1 MAIKD
6 ILVHMDDTQSCK
18 GRLDAAIQVAR
29 THGAHLIGLY
39 AKPHN
44 EIPGYM
50 DVQIPADL
58 LQMQEERLAAAAAS
72 VEKTFESTTKAAVI
86 SAEWRCETGNAS
98 VLLTDQGRYVDLIVV
113 GQHNIDN
120 SLSGPSDGIADNVV
134 LSSGRPVLVIPINY
148 AGTDIGKRVMV
159 GWDEGQMATRALHD
173 SLPFLAKAEKV
184 SVMVVNPKDDGG
196 NLPGID
202 VAHHLARHNIQVE
215 ADHSTSDELSI
226 GDQLLSRAADM
237 GADLIVSG
245 AYGHSRWKELVLGGV
260 TRQLLETMPV
270 PVLMSH

>member
-6 ILVHMDDTQSCK
+6 ILVHMDDTAGCPA
-18 GRLDAAIQVAR
+18 RLNAAIQVAR
-29 THGAHLIGLY
+29 NHDAHLIGLY
-39 AKPHN
+39 ALPRN

-58 LQMQEERLAAAAAS
+58 LQMQADRLAAVAAK
-72 VEKTFESTTKAAVI
+72 VEDTFEKATKAAGT
-86 SAEWRCETGNAS
+86 SAEWRCVTGNGA
-98 VLLTDQGRYVDLIVV
+98 VLLTDHGRYVDLIIV
-113 GQHNIDN
+113 GQHDTGNTLGGTEDEV
-120 SLSGPSDGIADNVV
+120 ADYVV
-134 LSSGRPVLVIPINY
+134 LSAGRPVLVIPNNF
-148 AGTDIGKRVMV
+148 AGADIGKRIMV

-173 SLPFLAKAEKV
+173 SLPFLEKAEQV
-184 SVMVVNPKDDGG
+184 SVMVVNPKEDGG
-196 NLPGID
+196 NMPGVD
-202 VAHHLARHNIQVE
+202 VAHHLARHNIQVK
-215 ADHSTSDELSI
+215 ADHSTSDDLNI
-226 GDQLLSRAADM
+226 GDQILSRAADM